1 MKCNAI
7 NWMDAEDPEISPPS
21 CNMLTCT
28 KGDFAEAL
36 QKVHHWSEK
45 KIDSGYHGFWKQGG
59 NIFLSFV
66 SLRDF
71 Y

>member
-36 QKVHHWSEK
+36 QKVHHWSEI